1 MTAPP
6 ASSIVSDFGR
16 LSRAINASPLFSDLS
31 RLSRAINASPVVSD
45 LSRLSRAIDASPII
59 SDLARLSRAIDASP
73 IVSNLARFSRA
84 VDASPIVSDL
94 NRLSRAV
101 AIPTG
106 ALSLE
111 RSTRTWTANSTT
123 PNVMSYHDGHSEPVN
138 CAHSDLRPD
147 RPLDLPRSGDSIS
160 TRFEFCVSLGPT
172 PIPPAIEAVDP
183 EATFDSRHWSMLN
196 ALEQRLRSVVERN
209 LSHSVGSK
217 WVKQRVPQDVR
228 ERWMRRQEE
237 DRESGRP
244 VYSTIQ
250 YADFMDVADVVARG
264 DNWREVF
271 RHVFSDRDDITVA
284 FRRLHPIRKAISH
297 GRPLSRI
304 DTLTLVSETVR
315 ILHALRLTV
324 LH

>member
-138 CAHSDLRPD
+138 CAHSDLRD
-147 RPLDLPRSGDSIS
+147 RPLDLPRSGDSLS

-183 EATFDSRHWSMLN
+183 DATFDSRHWSMLN

-217 WVKQRVPQDVR
+217 WVKQRVPQEVR

-250 YADFMDVADVVARG
+250 YADFMDLADVVARG